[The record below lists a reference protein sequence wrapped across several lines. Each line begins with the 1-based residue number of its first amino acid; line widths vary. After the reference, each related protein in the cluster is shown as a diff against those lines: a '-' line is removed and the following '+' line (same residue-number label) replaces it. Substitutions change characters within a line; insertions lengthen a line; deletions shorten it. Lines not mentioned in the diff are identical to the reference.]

1 MLNCLAMWIRFLGW
15 FLATL
20 LLASPVSAQETGSIA
35 ITQPSPGATLTG
47 VVVLSGT
54 ATHPSFVRY
63 ELAFA
68 LEADP
73 TNTWFSIQE
82 AVNTPVVEGA
92 LGSWDTRGI
101 VDGNYAVR
109 LRLYTSE
116 RNFVEAVVR
125 GLRVQN
131 TTPTATP
138 PATWTPT
145 PSGPTLTPPPTIT
158 AIVIAAISTP
168 VAPPAAPSLGEGPLS
183 FISLTPAQV
192 SSAFWS
198 GVRLSTLFFGILGL
212 YALWRWWWRRF
223 TQS

>member
-1 MLNCLAMWIRFLGW
+1 MWKRFFGW
-15 FLATL
+15 KSLFLIGFL
-20 LLASPVSAQETGSIA
+20 LVSPAHAQEAGTVTL
-35 ITQPSPGATLTG
+35 TQPPPGAVLTG
-47 VVVLSGT
+47 MVVLTGT
-54 ATHPSFVRY
+54 ATHPTFVRY

-68 LEADP
+68 LDADP

-82 AVNTPVVEGA
+82 AVNTPVVAGA

-109 LRLYTSE
+109 LRVYTSE

-131 TTPTATP
+131 SSPTATP
-138 PATWTPT
+138 VAAITPS
-145 PSGPTLTPPPTIT
+145 PSGPTLTLAPTVT
-158 AIVIAAISTP
+158 TVVIAAVTTP
-168 VAPPAAPSLGEGPLS
+168 VAQPVANPVGEALTPFLSLK
-183 FISLTPAQV
+183 PAQV
-192 SSAFWS
+192 SLAFWG

>member
-1 MLNCLAMWIRFLGW
+1 MWRQVLYWKSWLLAV
-15 FLATL
+15 L
-20 LLASPVSAQETGSIA
+20 LLTPPVLAQEAGTVTL
-35 ITQPSPGATLTG
+35 TQPPPGAVLTG
-47 VVVLSGT
+47 VVVLNGT
-54 ATHPSFVRY
+54 ATHPGFVRY

-68 LEADP
+68 LDADP

-82 AVNTPVVEGA
+82 AVNAPVVAGP

-109 LRLYTSE
+109 LRMYTAE

-138 PATWTPT
+138 LAAVTPS
-145 PSGPTLTPPPTIT
+145 PSGPTPTLPPTVT
-158 AIVIAAISTP
+158 AVVIAAIATP
-168 VAPPAAPSLGEGPLS
+168 VPRPAANPLGEALAP
-183 FISLTPAQV
+183 FMSLTSVQINL
-192 SSAFWS
+192 AFWS
-198 GVRLSTLFFGILGL
+198 GVRLSALFFGILGL

-223 TQS
+223 IQS

>member
-1 MLNCLAMWIRFLGW
+1 MWKHFLGW
-15 FLATL
+15 KSWLLAL
-20 LLASPVSAQETGSIA
+20 LLLVRPAHAQEAGTVTL
-35 ITQPSPGATLTG
+35 TQPPPGAVLTN
-47 VVVLSGT
+47 VVVLNGT

-68 LEADP
+68 LEADS

-82 AVNTPVVEGA
+82 AVNVPVVAGP

-109 LRLYTSE
+109 LRMYTSE

-131 TTPTATP
+131 TSPTATP
-138 PATWTPT
+138 LPIPT
-145 PSGPTLTPPPTIT
+145 SPSGPTPTLAPTVT
-158 AIVIAAISTP
+158 AVVIAAITTP
-168 VAPPAAPSLGEGPLS
+168 VPQPASNPLS
-183 FISLTPAQV
+183 EALTPFLSLTPAQLNL
-192 SSAFWS
+192 AFWS
-198 GVRLSTLFFGILGL
+198 GVRLSALFFGILGL
-212 YALWRWWWRRF
+212 YTLWRWWWRRF